1 MSTNTI
7 GKWTFLALDRLFRQ
21 QCQSL
26 HRLPQLIGLMVLLL
40 VLPIVPVLAQNDDDP
55 CVQHPSKTSEKLF
68 KKARDLQKAAKKED
82 ALEVYEELL
91 AQDPTYLE
99 AQYYYALAYYL
110 PIELDKFALDTKIKK
125 QNAAQALQAFNAI
138 YAVCPYYKIHHN
150 LYAARLA
157 YFTEQFEEAKKFA
170 KVLVDNP
177 DLVSKLEQIDEAQ
190 LIIKKA
196 AFYDHILSHPVP
208 FEPKPVKGISTKADE
223 YLATVSPDGEY
234 FYFTRRMDVTE
245 ASPFGGSKTVNKE
258 FFSSSKKLAD
268 GTFGKGEP
276 LPSPFNRSNH
286 EGSPTI
292 NLHNDM
298 LIFSRMT
305 TASVGGGS
313 YPNYDLYCSYYIDG
327 EWTTPEKLGGG
338 INRDDSWESQPSLSS
353 DGEVLFFASDRP
365 GGFGGSDIWYSRKN
379 AEGEWQKPV
388 NLGKTIN
395 TAGNERSPFLHTDS
409 KTLYFSSAGHD
420 GMGGMDVFYSK
431 MDAAGRWTTPV
442 NIGHPINTERDE
454 VDFFVSLDGKTG
466 YFSSDQYNEEG
477 ILIGGGVGTRQ
488 SSISWDIFQFELYE
502 AARPHSMVIIK
513 GKVEADDGDISNAV
527 VEVRN
532 EKAQVVSRAK
542 VNANTGQY
550 AVAAEVNK
558 EKPQNLIVNV
568 KKEGHSFDTKLITVE
583 QQKKDVI
590 TNDAEVKKVEVG
602 KTCDLHDI
610 NFKTN
615 DFSLTE
621 ESEQI
626 IRLFVEFL
634 SENPKVKVE
643 IQGHTDNIGD
653 DNSNLKLS
661 QQRAKSVYDYVISQ
675 GVDASR
681 ISYKGYGESRPI
693 ADNKTE
699 SGRAKNRRTVF
710 VILAK

>member
-1 MSTNTI
+1 MATISI
-7 GKWTFLALDRLFRQ
+7 GKWTLMTVDRLLRQ
-21 QCQSL
+21 QHQL
-26 HRLPQLIGLMVLLL
+26 HYHVMQLIGLMVLLL
-40 VLPIVPVLAQNDDDP
+40 ALPIASVFAQSDDDP
-55 CVQHPSKTSEKLF
+55 CVQHPSKNSEKLF
-68 KKARDLQKAAKKED
+68 KKARELQKAAKKED
-82 ALEVYEELL
+82 ALAVYEELL

-110 PIELDKFALDTKIKK
+110 PIEMDKFVLDTKIKK
-125 QNAAQALQAFNAI
+125 QNAAKALQAFNAI

-157 YFTEQFEEAKKFA
+157 YFTEKFEEAKKFA
-170 KVLVDNP
+170 RVLVDNP
-177 DLVSKLEQIDEAQ
+177 DLVPKLEQIDEAQ

-245 ASPFGGSKTVNKE
+245 ASPFGGSKVVNKE
-258 FFSSSKKLAD
+258 FFTCSKKRAD

-292 NLHNDM
+292 NLSNDM

-379 AEGEWQKPV
+379 DEGEWQKPV

-431 MDAAGRWTTPV
+431 MDAQGRWTTPV

-477 ILIGGGVGTRQ
+477 ILIGGGIGTRQ
-488 SSISWDIFQFELYE
+488 SSVSWDIFQFELYE
-502 AARPHSMVIIK
+502 DARPHSMVIIK

-615 DFSLTE
+615 DYSLTE

-634 SENPKVKVE
+634 EENPMVKVE

-699 SGRAKNRRTVF
+699 AGRAKNRRTVF

>member
-1 MSTNTI
+1 
-7 GKWTFLALDRLFRQ
+7 
-21 QCQSL
+21 
-26 HRLPQLIGLMVLLL
+26 
-40 VLPIVPVLAQNDDDP
+40 
-55 CVQHPSKTSEKLF
+55 
-68 KKARDLQKAAKKED
+68 
-82 ALEVYEELL
+82 
-91 AQDPTYLE
+91 
-99 AQYYYALAYYL
+99 
-110 PIELDKFALDTKIKK
+110 
-125 QNAAQALQAFNAI
+125 
-138 YAVCPYYKIHHN
+138 
-150 LYAARLA
+150 
-157 YFTEQFEEAKKFA
+157 
-170 KVLVDNP
+170 
-177 DLVSKLEQIDEAQ
+177 
-190 LIIKKA
+190 
-196 AFYDHILSHPVP
+196 
-208 FEPKPVKGISTKADE
+208 
-223 YLATVSPDGEY
+223 
-234 FYFTRRMDVTE
+234 MDVTE

-258 FFSSSKKLAD
+258 FFSSSKKRAD

-292 NLHNDM
+292 NLNNDM

-488 SSISWDIFQFELYE
+488 SSVSWDIFQFELYE

-532 EKAQVVSRAK
+532 EKAQVVSRVK

-699 SGRAKNRRTVF
+699 AGRAKNRRTVF

>member
-1 MSTNTI
+1 MGCTM
-7 GKWTFLALDRLFRQ
+7 GKWSFMTFNRALL
-21 QCQSL
+21 
-26 HRLPQLIGLMVLLL
+26 QLCLLL
-40 VLPIVPVLAQNDDDP
+40 MMLMFIMPVFAQEEDP
-55 CVQHPSKTSEKLF
+55 CVQTPSKTSERLY
-68 KKARDLQKAAKKED
+68 KKARELQKAGKKED

-110 PIELDKFALDTKIKK
+110 PIEMEKFVLDTKVKK
-125 QNAAQALQAFNAI
+125 QNAAKALQAFNAI
-138 YAVCPYYKIHHN
+138 YAICPYYKIHYN

-157 YFTEQFEEAKKFA
+157 YFTEKFEEAKKFA
-170 KVLVDNP
+170 RVLVDNP
-177 DLVSKLEQIDEAQ
+177 DLVSKLEHIDEAK

-258 FFSSSKKLAD
+258 FFSSSKKRAD

-292 NLHNDM
+292 NLSNDM

-431 MDAAGRWTTPV
+431 MDGQGRWTTPI

-488 SSISWDIFQFELYE
+488 SNVSWDIFQFELYE
-502 AARPHSMVIIK
+502 DARPHSMVIIK

-542 VNANTGQY
+542 VNATTGKY
-550 AVAAEVNK
+550 AIAAEVNK

-615 DFSLTE
+615 DYSLTE

-634 SENPKVKVE
+634 EENPKVKVE

-699 SGRAKNRRTVF
+699 AGRAKNRRTVF